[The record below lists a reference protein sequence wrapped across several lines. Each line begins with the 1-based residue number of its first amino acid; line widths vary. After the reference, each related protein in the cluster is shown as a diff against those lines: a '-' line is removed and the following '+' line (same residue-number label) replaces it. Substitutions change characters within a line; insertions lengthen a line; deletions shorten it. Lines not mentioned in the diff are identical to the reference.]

1 MRIVQLANFYTPV
14 SGGLRT
20 CLEQTAAGY
29 VSAGHERVLL
39 VPGLADHDEQTAVGR
54 RLTVAS
60 PRLPGSG
67 GYRVLTHRTRVRALL
82 DEVRPDILEVSDK
95 LSIGWL
101 ARWARRRGVP
111 VVLFSHE
118 RIDAI
123 LRSRVPGF
131 VPLNAAANVVNH
143 RLAGL
148 VDQIV
153 VTSRFSAAEFE
164 RVGAHHVA
172 RVPLG
177 VDLTTFRPAPA
188 ATLATAVDATP
199 VRLVT
204 VSRLSREKRP
214 DLAVE
219 ALRVLID
226 GGIDAHLVVV
236 GDGPLR
242 DRLRQ
247 RAAGLPVTFTGHVSD
262 RRRLAALVSAADV
275 ALSPSPAE
283 TFGLAT
289 LEALACGVP
298 AVVPAQGAASELV
311 ADPGS
316 GRVTDGTPY
325 GLADGVRSL
334 LALPAA
340 HRRSAARAAAQ
351 RYPWSATVAGLISQY
366 RTLLAGNRSARAC
379 RAPAGS

>member
-1 MRIVQLANFYTPV
+1 VRIVQLANFYTPV

-39 VPGLADHDEQTAVGR
+39 VPGLADRDEQTAVGR
-54 RLTVAS
+54 RLTVQS

-67 GYRVLTHRTRVRALL
+67 GYRVLTQRTRVCALL
-82 DEVRPDILEVSDK
+82 DDVRPDILEVSDK

-111 VVLFSHE
+111 LVLFSHE

-131 VPLNAAANVVNH
+131 VPLSAAANVVNR

-188 ATLATAVDATP
+188 AAVDAAP

-214 DLAVE
+214 ELAVD
-219 ALRVLID
+219 ALRVLAD
-226 GGIDAHLVVV
+226 SGIDAHLVVV
-236 GDGPLR
+236 GDGPLQ

-262 RRRLAALVSAADV
+262 RRRLAALVSTADV

-298 AVVPAQGAASELV
+298 AVVPAQGAAAELV
-311 ADPGS
+311 TDPGS
-316 GRVTDGTPY
+316 GRVTDGTPD

-351 RYPWSATVAGLISQY
+351 RYPWSATVAGLVSLY
-366 RTLLAGNRSARAC
+366 RTLVADRRPPRPLP
-379 RAPAGS
+379 APAGS

>member
-20 CLEQTAAGY
+20 CLEQTGTGY
-29 VSAGHERVLL
+29 LAAGHERVLL
-39 VPGLADHDEQTAVGR
+39 VPGPADRDERTPVGR
-54 RLTVAS
+54 RLTVQS

-67 GYRVLTHRTRVRALL
+67 GYRVLTHRTRVCALL

-101 ARWARRRGVP
+101 ARWTRRRRVP
-111 VVLFSHE
+111 LVLFSHE

-131 VPLNAAANVVNH
+131 VPLAGVANVVNR

-153 VTSRFSAAEFE
+153 VTSRFSADEFQ
-164 RVGAHHVA
+164 RVGADHVA

-177 VDLTTFRPAPA
+177 VDLDTFHPGPVPAPGPA
-188 ATLATAVDATP
+188 P

-214 DLAVE
+214 ELAIE
-219 ALRVLID
+219 ALRVLT
-226 GGIDAHLVVV
+226 GSGIDAHLVIV
-236 GDGPLR
+236 GNGPLH

-262 RRRLAALVSAADV
+262 RRRLAALVSAADI

-298 AVVPAQGAASELV
+298 AVVPAQGAAGELV
-311 ADPGS
+311 TEPGS
-316 GRVTDGTPY
+316 GRVTDATPD
-325 GLADGVRSL
+325 GLADGIRSL

-351 RYPWSATVAGLISQY
+351 RYPWSATVAGLLSQY
-366 RTLLAGNRSARAC
+366 RALATS
-379 RAPAGS
+379 APASAGSRPAGRYR

>member
-1 MRIVQLANFYTPV
+1 VRIVQLANFYTPV

-20 CLEQTAAGY
+20 CLEQTGAGY
-29 VSAGHERVLL
+29 LSAGHERVLL
-39 VPGLADHDEQTAVGR
+39 VPGPADRDEQTSAGR
-54 RLTVAS
+54 RLTVQS
-60 PRLPGSG
+60 PRLPDSG
-67 GYRVLTHRTRVRALL
+67 GYRVLTHRTRVCALL

-101 ARWARRRGVP
+101 ARWARHRRVP
-111 VVLFSHE
+111 LVLFSHE

-123 LRSRVPGF
+123 LRSRLPGF
-131 VPLNAAANVVNH
+131 VPLTAAADVVNR

-153 VTSRFSAAEFE
+153 VTSGFSAAEFQ
-164 RVGAHHVA
+164 RIGADHVT

-177 VDLTTFRPAPA
+177 VDLDTFRPRPVPAAPA
-188 ATLATAVDATP
+188 P

-219 ALRVLID
+219 ALRALTA
-226 GGIDAHLVVV
+226 GGIDAHLVIV

-242 DRLRQ
+242 DRLRE
-247 RAAGLPVTFTGHVSD
+247 RTAGLPVSFTGHVSD

-283 TFGLAT
+283 SFGLAT

-298 AVVPAQGAASELV
+298 AVVPAQGAAGELV
-311 ADPGS
+311 DGPGS
-316 GRVTDGTPY
+316 GRVTDGTPD
-325 GLADGVRSL
+325 GLADGVRAL
-334 LALPAA
+334 LAVPAK
-340 HRRSAARAAAQ
+340 HRRSAARAVAQ
-351 RYPWSATVAGLISQY
+351 RYPWSATVAGLISGY
-366 RTLLAGNRSARAC
+366 RALVAGR
-379 RAPAGS
+379 PVG

>member
-39 VPGLADHDEQTAVGR
+39 VPGLADRDEQTAVGR
-54 RLTVAS
+54 RLTVQS

-67 GYRVLTHRTRVRALL
+67 GYRVLTQRTRVCALL
-82 DEVRPDILEVSDK
+82 DDVRPDILEVSDK

-111 VVLFSHE
+111 LVLFSHE

-131 VPLNAAANVVNH
+131 VPLSAAANVVNR

-188 ATLATAVDATP
+188 AAVDAAP

-214 DLAVE
+214 ELAVD
-219 ALRVLID
+219 ALRVLTD
-226 GGIDAHLVVV
+226 SGIDAHLVVV
-236 GDGPLR
+236 GDGPLQ

-262 RRRLAALVSAADV
+262 RRRLAALVSTADV

-298 AVVPAQGAASELV
+298 AVVPAQGAAAELV
-311 ADPGS
+311 TDPGS
-316 GRVTDGTPY
+316 GRVTDGTPD

-351 RYPWSATVAGLISQY
+351 RYPWSATVAGLVSLY
-366 RTLLAGNRSARAC
+366 RTLVADRRPPRPLP
-379 RAPAGS
+379 APAGS